1 MIFDLQ
7 SHTVEAIQ
15 EKDAWRVCDFVVSNA
30 DRLKRFFPKTL
41 ELNLNPTLSE
51 IFVTQKVN
59 EFMTR
64 KEFLFTLKEKEN
76 RTIIGLVY
84 LKKID
89 WQKKSGE
96 LAYCIGYQYEN
107 KGIISKTV
115 RYIAEW
121 AFNDLGIKTLEIIA
135 HKTNFPSVAV
145 AEKCGFTWQKT
156 LLQHFTSPNEP
167 ALDMELYEK
176 YNDRSLNP
184 VDIN

>member
-51 IFVTQKVN
+51 QFVAQKVI
-59 EFMTR
+59 EFSAK
-64 KEFLFTLKEKEN
+64 KELLFTLKDKEH
-76 RTIIGLVY
+76 RTVIGLLY
-84 LKKID
+84 LKKLD

-107 KGIISKTV
+107 KGITSKTV
-115 RYIAEW
+115 RYISNW
-121 AFNDLGIKTLEIIA
+121 AFSDLDLKTLEIIA
-135 HKTNFPSVAV
+135 HKTNLASVAV
-145 AEKCGFTWQKT
+145 AEKCNFSWQKT
-156 LLQHFTSPNEP
+156 LINEHTPPNEEP
-167 ALDMELYEK
+167 LDMELFEL
-176 YNDRSLNP
+176 YNER
-184 VDIN
+184 